1 MGSSGF
7 KVDDSIY
14 LIRKG
19 LAMAMFFAYP
29 ALFVCNPLIINK
41 LMVEAAG
48 VEPDTGVENAQV
60 IDSEIARIGMI
71 SRIAKSTVR

>member
-1 MGSSGF
+1 
-7 KVDDSIY
+7 
-14 LIRKG
+14 
-19 LAMAMFFAYP
+19 
-29 ALFVCNPLIINK
+29 
-41 LMVEAAG
+41 MVEAAG